1 MASDNKGD
9 GVERRRVLFNGRA
22 PADRVTRVGG
32 FVTGAV
38 SAGSTGVEGAP
49 ADLVILGQSVV
60 APADEVLEATGPGDV
75 TPVGIVDV
83 LLASH

>member
-1 MASDNKGD
+1 M
-9 GVERRRVLFNGRA
+9 
-22 PADRVTRVGG
+22 GG

-38 SAGSTGVEGAP
+38 SAGSTCVDGAP
-49 ADLVILGQSVV
+49 ADLVMRVHSDI

-83 LLASH
+83 FLASH